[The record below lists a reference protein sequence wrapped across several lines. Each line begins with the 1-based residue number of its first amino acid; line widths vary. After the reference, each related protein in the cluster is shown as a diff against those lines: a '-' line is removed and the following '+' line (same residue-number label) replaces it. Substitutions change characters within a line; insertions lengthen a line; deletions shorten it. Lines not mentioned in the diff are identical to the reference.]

1 MKGGIF
7 LQNLFCGIAAELRDI
22 PRLTA
27 ESARESR
34 SARSLTG
41 TSMLMALSV
50 LLNQFTIFVSA
61 LIRISFTF
69 LPIAAAGM
77 LFGPVLTGFAGAA
90 IDVLKY
96 FTRNDGSAFFPG
108 FTISEFVRGFLY
120 GLILYRKPVTLART
134 AFAHFSVMAVVTF
147 LLNPLWLSM
156 MYGQAFIALV
166 GMRVVKNLVLFPIE
180 VAMLYALL
188 KATASIRARSLV

>member
-1 MKGGIF
+1 MNRF
-7 LQNLFCGIAAELRDI
+7 SSLAAELRGN

-27 ESARESR
+27 ESAREIR
-34 SARSLTG
+34 SVRSLTG

-50 LLNQFTIFVSA
+50 LLNQFTIFISA
-61 LIRISFTF
+61 LIRVSFTF

-77 LFGPVLTGFAGAA
+77 LFGPVLTGLAGAA
-90 IDVLKY
+90 IDILKY

-108 FTISEFVRGFLY
+108 FTISEFMRGFLY
-120 GLILYRKPVTLART
+120 GLILYRKPVTLGRT
-134 AFAHFSVMAVVTF
+134 AAAHLSVMMVVTF

-156 MYGQAFIALV
+156 MYGQAFVALV
-166 GMRVVKNLVLFPIE
+166 GMRVIKNLFLFPIE

-188 KATASIRARSLV
+188 KATATIRARALV